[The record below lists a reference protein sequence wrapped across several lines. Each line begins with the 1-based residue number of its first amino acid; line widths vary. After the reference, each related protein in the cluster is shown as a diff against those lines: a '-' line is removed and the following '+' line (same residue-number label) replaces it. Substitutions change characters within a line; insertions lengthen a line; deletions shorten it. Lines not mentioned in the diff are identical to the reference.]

1 MDIYVVTGF
10 AGSGKTTFINRVLEQ
25 FDQHTAVIIN
35 DEGDEKL
42 DEKFSQSLCV
52 EYVLGGCICCTLIAK
67 FRETV
72 RRMASQVKPDR
83 IIIEASG
90 LGKVTD
96 VIKAVDKL
104 AGEGFDLNVRQI
116 VTMVDVNEYTIFS
129 RGLGDFYM
137 DQIKNAGAVILTH
150 GDELEDQSEMEDVI
164 REIGSANSTAQI
176 FRSISEFNRF

>member
-67 FRETV
+67 FREAV

-116 VTMVDVNEYTIFS
+116 VTMVDVNEYTSFS